1 MQRSFAAL
9 ESTKFDVLVIGGGI
23 TGAGIARDAA
33 MRGLKVAIVDKGD
46 WGSGTSSR
54 SSRLIHGGI
63 RYLER
68 GQVGLVRESVRERE
82 TLLRIAPH
90 LVKPLE
96 FTWPVYRGAR
106 LPKWKLRA
114 GLTAYDM
121 LAGVGRL
128 RRHDSLDVQGVLT
141 NEPDLRK
148 DSLVGGVSY
157 YDASTDDSRITLA
170 NVQSAV
176 SHGAVAVN
184 YARIS
189 GLTGP
194 AASTGAIARDQL
206 SDAELHVYARAVIS
220 ATGPWQARGTKGTHI
235 AVPRHRIANR
245 SAVTL
250 ISPVDG
256 RVMFVIPSGDQA
268 IVGTTDT
275 FTIENPD
282 QVRASEADIDYLLA
296 SANGYFPDARLTRDD
311 VVAAWAGIRPL
322 AAAKAGTNPSSI
334 SREHHIERTGKGRI
348 AVSGGKLTTYR
359 AMAAEAVD
367 CLFDELGMKSPA
379 CRTADEEV
387 PGRDRNERRATIEAA
402 DPRLARSIVQGLPY
416 TGSDI
421 ALAALDEMAVTLAD
435 VMVRRT
441 HIAFELSDHGL
452 SAARSV
458 ATVMGEALRWGD
470 KRTQSRID
478 EYPAEVERL
487 FGRSAIGRLSGRW
500 HHVS

>member
-9 ESTKFDVLVIGGGI
+9 ESMKFDVLVIGGGI

-33 MRGLKVAIVDKGD
+33 MRGLQVAIVDKGD

-68 GQVGLVRESVRERE
+68 GQIGLVRESVRERE

-90 LVKPLE
+90 IVKPLE

-114 GLTAYDM
+114 GLTAYDL

-128 RRHDSLDVQGVLT
+128 RRHDSLDVRGVLA

-157 YDASTDDSRITLA
+157 FDASTDDSRITLA

-176 SHGAVAVN
+176 AHGAVAVS

-189 GLTGP
+189 GLTGS
-194 AASTGAIARDQL
+194 ATSGRAVARDQL
-206 SDAELHVYARAVIS
+206 SDAELHVRARVVIS

-275 FTIENPD
+275 FTHEKPD
-282 QVRASEADIDYLLA
+282 QVRASEADVDYLLA
-296 SANGYFPDARLTRDD
+296 SANAYFPDAHLKRED

-322 AAAKAGTNPSSI
+322 AAARAGANPSSI
-334 SREHHIERTGKGRI
+334 SREHHIERVGRGRI

-367 CLFDELGMKSPA
+367 CLFDELGLKTTA
-379 CRTADEEV
+379 CPTADEEL
-387 PGRDRNERRATIEAA
+387 PGRDRNERRAKIEA
-402 DPRLARSIVQGLPY
+402 DLPELARSIIHGLPY
-416 TGSDI
+416 TCSDV
-421 ALAALDEMAVTLAD
+421 ALAVADEMAVTLAD
-435 VMVRRT
+435 VMMRRT
-441 HIAFELSDHGL
+441 HIAFELSDHGVS
-452 SAARSV
+452 SARAV

-478 EYPAEVERL
+478 EYSNEVSRL
-487 FGRSAIGRLSGRW
+487 FGAPAAGR
-500 HHVS
+500 

>member
-9 ESTKFDVLVIGGGI
+9 ESTVFDVLVIGGGI

-63 RYLER
+63 RYLEN
-68 GQVGLVRESVRERE
+68 GQIGLVRESVRERE

-114 GLTAYDM
+114 GLTAYDL

-128 RRHDSLDVQGVLT
+128 RRHDSLDVRGVLA

-148 DSLVGGVSY
+148 DALVGGVSY

-176 SHGAVAVN
+176 SHGAVAVS
-184 YARIS
+184 YARVS
-189 GLTGP
+189 GITGS
-194 AASTGAIARDQL
+194 AKNGGVAARDQL
-206 SDAELHVYARAVIS
+206 SDAELHVRSRAVIS

-235 AVPRHRIANR
+235 AVPRHRVGNR

-250 ISPVDG
+250 ISPADG
-256 RVMFVIPSGDQA
+256 RVMFVIPAGDQA

-275 FTIENPD
+275 FTIEKPD
-282 QVRASEADIDYLLA
+282 QVRASEADVDYLIA
-296 SANGYFPDARLTRDD
+296 SANSYFPDARLTRDD

-322 AAAKAGTNPSSI
+322 AAAKSGTSPSRI
-334 SREHHIERTGKGRI
+334 SREHHIERVGNGRI

-367 CLFDELGMKSPA
+367 CLFEELGEKSPD
-379 CRTADEEV
+379 CRTADEEL
-387 PGRDRNERRATIEAA
+387 PGGERNQRRAAIEAD
-402 DPRLARSIVQGLPY
+402 DPELARSVIHGLPY
-416 TGSDI
+416 TCSDV

-441 HIAFELSDHGL
+441 HIAFELSDHGV
-452 SAARSV
+452 SSARSV
-458 ATVMGEALRWGD
+458 ATVMGEILRWGD

-478 EYPAEVERL
+478 EYSSEVERL
-487 FGRSAIGRLSGRW
+487 FGTSTAGR
-500 HHVS
+500 